1 MIFTTDGDATCCPY
15 SLLSL
20 LAAASIK
27 MAVDDYHFGC
37 GGQGARAHLVCITEP
52 NTLKLDLDTFN
63 VTYIL

>member
-20 LAAASIK
+20 LAAASIN
-27 MAVDDYHFGC
+27 MVVDDNHFGC